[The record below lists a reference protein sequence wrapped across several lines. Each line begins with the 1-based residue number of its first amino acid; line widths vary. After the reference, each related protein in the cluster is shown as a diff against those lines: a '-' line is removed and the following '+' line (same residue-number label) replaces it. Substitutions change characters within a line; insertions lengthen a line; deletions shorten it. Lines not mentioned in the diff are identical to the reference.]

1 MRISARMEELR
12 LGREGAQVA
21 ESGLQRDPSMH
32 RTRAV
37 RWPLSEI
44 GAGLGRVRQ
53 SDQRIPSGRPDR
65 PGRWLGL
72 LTSSPTDYPT
82 LRSGLANHS
91 QVGKILVG
99 GIDLNKARMRQ
110 VRRGADRLIP
120 LTQRVHR
127 LRCRRSRARTQ

>member
-1 MRISARMEELR
+1 MEELR
-12 LGREGAQVA
+12 RGREGAQVA

-53 SDQRIPSGRPDR
+53 SDQRIPSNRPDR

-82 LRSGLANHS
+82 LRSGLAN
-91 QVGKILVG
+91 QQR
-99 GIDLNKARMRQ
+99 DN
-110 VRRGADRLIP
+110 RRP
-120 LTQRVHR
+120 
-127 LRCRRSRARTQ
+127 RRWDPRPST